1 MKRNPALKN
10 FPLEDLKNEINIRKE
25 LEVQAY
31 RRAENARLAE
41 EKRIYDLPENVEACR
56 MRSYIRVLNRNYN
69 QDGGRKVD
77 ENTKGVWKIYGEDT
91 NCDMGGSLHEPYL
104 ATVEGTFK
112 KAIEYAMSL
121 DKFFQWGAGGRIT
134 LQKNPAVIKL

>member
-77 ENTKGVWKIYGEDT
+77 
-91 NCDMGGSLHEPYL
+91 
-104 ATVEGTFK
+104 
-112 KAIEYAMSL
+112 
-121 DKFFQWGAGGRIT
+121 
-134 LQKNPAVIKL
+134 